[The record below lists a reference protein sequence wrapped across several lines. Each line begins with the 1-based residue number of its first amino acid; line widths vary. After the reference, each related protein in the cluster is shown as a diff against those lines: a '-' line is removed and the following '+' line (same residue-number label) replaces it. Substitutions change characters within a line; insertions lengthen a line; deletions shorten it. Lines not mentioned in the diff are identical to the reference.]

1 MRRPW
6 KGERIMN
13 IGIVPLVSPMHD
25 PLRLEQQTP
34 WLREIEQSGGLRFEW
49 GTPDQPPQ
57 TDLRVYFVR
66 TGGTE
71 QQFRTLYRQ
80 ISGPVYLLVY
90 PGENSLA
97 ASLEILTY
105 VLSMGGRGEIIQGTP
120 SAIAERLILLTRSA
134 SALKRLSQSRL
145 GIIGRPSDWLIGS
158 GVNPDAVYMRWG
170 TELVEVPMA
179 ELRALIQ
186 PSSQHEDWLK
196 KTAQAATSCAAHAPE
211 SLDWVQ
217 GMYTAL
223 HRIREKY
230 KLDALTVRCFDLLS
244 DFRQTGCLPLA
255 RLNDEGVPAACE
267 GDVPALFGMTLSFYL
282 TGQAAFMSNPASV
295 DLEKN
300 QIILAHCTV
309 PMTLVNSFS
318 LPTHF
323 ESGLGLGVRGKL
335 FTGRCVI
342 LRVSGQRLD
351 QYWLSGGEIVE
362 NLERS
367 DLCRSQILVQ
377 ADEDLGAML
386 ANPLGNH
393 RIVVLGDYAELFQTF
408 FDQAGCS

>member
-1 MRRPW
+1 
-6 KGERIMN
+6 MN
-13 IGIVPLVSPMHD
+13 IGIIPLVSPMHD

-34 WLREIEQSGGLRFEW
+34 WLREIEQSGGFRFEW
-49 GTPDQPPQ
+49 GTPDQPPP
-57 TDLRVYFVR
+57 TDLQVYFVR

-105 VLSMGGRGEIIQGTP
+105 VLSMGGRGEIIQGSP
-120 SAIAERLILLTRSA
+120 QAIAERLVLLARSA
-134 SALKRLSQSRL
+134 HALKRLSQCRL
-145 GIIGRPSDWLIGS
+145 GIIGHPSDWLIGS
-158 GVNPDAVYMRWG
+158 GVDADAVYMRWG

-186 PSSQHEDWLK
+186 PTSQHEDWLVQA
-196 KTAQAATSCAAHAPE
+196 TRAATSCAAHTPE

-223 HRIREKY
+223 RKIQEKY
-230 KLDALTVRCFDLLS
+230 RLDGLTVRCFDLLS
-244 DFRQTGCLPLA
+244 DFGQTGCLPLA
-255 RLNDEGVPAACE
+255 RLNDVGIPAACE

-300 QIILAHCTV
+300 QMILAHCTV
-309 PMTLVNSFS
+309 PMTLVSSFS

-335 FTGRCVI
+335 FPGRCAL
-342 LRVSGQRLD
+342 LRIGGSALE
-351 QYWLSGGEIVE
+351 QYWLSGGEIIE

-377 ADEDLGAML
+377 VDEDLKAML
-386 ANPLGNH
+386 TNPLGNH
-393 RIVVLGDYAELFQTF
+393 RLVVPGDYVEMFQTF
-408 FDQAGCS
+408 FDQAGI

>member
-1 MRRPW
+1 
-6 KGERIMN
+6 MN
-13 IGIVPLVSPMHD
+13 IGIIPLVSPMHD
-25 PLRLEQQTP
+25 PLRLEHQMS
-34 WLREIEQSGGLRFEW
+34 WLREIERSGGLRFEL
-49 GTPDQPPQ
+49 GTPDQPPP
-57 TDLRVYFVR
+57 TDLRLYFVR

-71 QQFRTLYRQ
+71 QLFRALYRQ
-80 ISGPVYLLVY
+80 ITGSVYLLVY

-120 SAIAERLILLTRSA
+120 SEIAERLILLTRSA
-134 SALKRLSQSRL
+134 HALKRLSQCRL

-158 GVNPDAVYMRWG
+158 GVDADAVYMRWG
-170 TELVEVPMA
+170 SELVEVPMA

-186 PSSQHEDWLK
+186 PSAQHEDWLV
-196 KTAQAATSCAAHAPE
+196 KTAQSATSCVGHAPE

-217 GMYTAL
+217 GIYTAL
-223 HRIREKY
+223 RRIQEKY
-230 KLDALTVRCFDLLS
+230 RLDGLTVRCFDLLN
-244 DFRQTGCLPLA
+244 DFGQTGCLPLA
-255 RLNDEGVPAACE
+255 RLNDEGIPAACE
-267 GDVPALFGMTLSFYL
+267 GDVPALFGMTLASYL
-282 TGQAAFMSNPASV
+282 TGQAAFMANPASI

-300 QIILAHCTV
+300 QMILAHCTV
-309 PMTLVNSFS
+309 PMTLVSSFS

-335 FTGRCVI
+335 FTGRCVL
-342 LRVSGQRLD
+342 LRMGGAALD
-351 QYWLSGGEIVE
+351 RYWLSGGEIVE

-367 DLCRSQILVQ
+367 DLCRSQILVR

-393 RIVVLGDYAELFQTF
+393 RIVVPGEYAELFQTF
-408 FDQAGCS
+408 FDHAGI

>member
-1 MRRPW
+1 
-6 KGERIMN
+6 MN
-13 IGIVPLVSPMHD
+13 IGIIPLVSPMHD

-34 WLREIEQSGGLRFEW
+34 WLQEIEQLGGFRFEW
-49 GTPDQPPQ
+49 GTPDQPPP
-57 TDLRVYFVR
+57 TDLRLYFVR

-105 VLSMGGRGEIIQGTP
+105 VLSMGGRGEIIQGP
-120 SAIAERLILLTRSA
+120 PQAIAERLMLLTRSA
-134 SALKRLSQSRL
+134 HALRRLSQARL

-158 GVNPDAVYMRWG
+158 GVDADAVYMRWG
-170 TELVEVPMA
+170 TQLVDVPMA
-179 ELRALIQ
+179 ELRALIE
-186 PSSQHEDWLK
+186 PTSQHENWLVQA
-196 KTAQAATSCAAHAPE
+196 AQSATSCAAHAPE

-223 HRIREKY
+223 QKIQEKY
-230 KLDALTVRCFDLLS
+230 QLDGLTVRCFDLLS
-244 DFRQTGCLPLA
+244 DFGQTGCLPLA
-255 RLNDEGVPAACE
+255 RLNDVGIPAACE
-267 GDVPALFGMTLSFYL
+267 GDVPALFGMMLAFYL

-300 QIILAHCTV
+300 QMILAHCTV
-309 PMTLVNSFS
+309 PMTLVSSFS

-323 ESGLGLGVRGKL
+323 ESGLGLGVRGEL
-335 FTGRCVI
+335 FPGRCAL
-342 LRVSGQRLD
+342 LRIGGSALD
-351 QYWLSGGEIVE
+351 RYWLSGGEIVE

-377 ADEDLGAML
+377 VDEDLRAML
-386 ANPLGNH
+386 INPLGNH
-393 RIVVLGDYAELFQTF
+393 RLVVPGDYVEMFQTF
-408 FDQAGCS
+408 FDQAGI